1 MIFHTK
7 QIWGPI
13 RAFISMLK
21 QIQCGFLLIL
31 SGLVPLTTYSQSELP
46 RIFRVTEAEANI
58 VLDGFIDEEVWQ
70 TLPIIDGM
78 KVVDPDTL
86 EDAPYETH
94 VRFFYTDRG
103 IYVSSM
109 NFQPKDTL
117 IARMTSRDNFI
128 TRDGFAVT
136 LDPSGEGLYGYFLR
150 INLGDSLN
158 DGTVLPERQFNRQ
171 WNGAWDGRTQELENG
186 WSAEMFI
193 PWSMMALPQSPDEA
207 ARTIGLYFERQ
218 VGHMSGNVWSNPP
231 LPRTVNEYLSAFELY
246 EYTDIEPKRQLTYFP
261 FIGGV
266 FDSIRNESQY
276 KVGADIFWRPTT
288 NTQFTTTLNP
298 DFGSVAADDVVVNLT
313 AFEVFFPEQRQFFLE
328 GQDIFITHP
337 RNSNQGGGVPGGPIS
352 MLNTRRIGGSA
363 RFDIPN
369 NVETVPTDVSQPTE
383 LLGAAKFTGQSG
395 NLRYGILAA
404 SEDDSEILGTQDDGS
419 AVTLAADGRDFFIGR
434 MLYED
439 TSAGGRR
446 SIGWMG
452 TNIYHPTIDASVNGI
467 DAHYFSANNR
477 LVVDAQL
484 FHSSVDGVTGV
495 GGMADFR
502 FRPGRGKQHII
513 RAVHFDDTLDINDL
527 GFLTRNDQ
535 VNLDYEYQQV
545 ESDIDWLRN
554 KTTTYRINNQWNTD
568 GRPVRLGLTYDREYN
583 FLNNDTFRF
592 GIGHFPERV
601 DDRLGRG
608 TGDFEIPA
616 RNRVSM
622 SYATDPSQLLSL
634 SSGLEARQES
644 LGPSLYNFDAGV
656 DWRPNDRFSAGIDVR
671 YSDTEAI
678 LVHQGGGAY
687 TSFEGHQWSPNF
699 ELNYFISN
707 WQQLRLRVQWNSLKA
722 FEDRFWQV
730 NPDVLQKLQPV
741 AKPNIDPD
749 DFAVNRMTLQAR
761 YRWEI
766 APLSDLFLVY
776 TRGSNLP
783 SDTFDTFPSLL
794 EQSFNDRIVDTV
806 AFRLRY
812 RFGS

>member
-1 MIFHTK
+1 MLN
-7 QIWGPI
+7 QI
-13 RAFISMLK
+13 RCS
-21 QIQCGFLLIL
+21 FLLIL
-31 SGLVPLTTYSQSELP
+31 SCIFSLTAYSQSENP
-46 RIFRVTEAEANI
+46 RIYRVSEAEAEI
-58 VLDGFIDEEVWQ
+58 VLDGFIDEEVWR
-70 TLPIIDGM
+70 TLPVIDGM

-94 VRFFYTDRG
+94 VRFFYTERG

-136 LDPSGEGLYGYFLR
+136 LDPSGQGLYGYFLR

-186 WSAEMFI
+186 WSAEIFI
-193 PWSMMALPQSPDEA
+193 PWSMMALPQTPDEV
-207 ARTIGLYFERQ
+207 ARSIGVYFERQ

-231 LPRTVNEYLSAFELY
+231 LPRTVNEYLSAFEQY
-246 EYTDIEPKRQLTYFP
+246 EYTDIEPKTQLTYFP
-261 FIGGV
+261 FIGAV
-266 FDSIRNESQY
+266 FDSIKSEAQY

-313 AFEVFFPEQRQFFLE
+313 AFEVFFAEQRQFFLE

-337 RNSNQGGGVPGGPIS
+337 RNSNRGGGVPGGPIS
-352 MLNTRRIGGSA
+352 MLNTRRIGGA
-363 RFDIPN
+363 ADYDIPN
-369 NVETVPTDVSQPTE
+369 DVAVIPTDVSQPTE

-395 NLRYGILAA
+395 NLRYGVLAA
-404 SEDDSEILGTQDDGS
+404 SEDDSQIRGTRDDGS
-419 AVTLAADGRDFFIGR
+419 TVTLNATGRDFFVGR

-452 TNIYHPTIDASVNGI
+452 TKIAHTNIDATVNGI
-467 DAHYFSANNR
+467 DAHYFSSNNS
-477 LVVDAQL
+477 LVVDAQM
-484 FHSSVDGVTGV
+484 FHSSVDGVTGI
-495 GGMADFR
+495 GGMADVR
-502 FRPGRGKQHII
+502 FRPGRGQQHTVS
-513 RAVHFDDTLDINDL
+513 AVHFDDTLDINDL

-535 VNLDYEYQQV
+535 VNLDYEYEQV
-545 ESDIDWLRN
+545 ESDIEWLRN
-554 KTTTYRINNQWNTD
+554 KTTTYRINNQWNTA
-568 GRPVRLGLTYDREYN
+568 GRPVRLGLTYDRDYN

-592 GIGHFPERV
+592 GIGHFPKRV

-616 RNRVSM
+616 RNRVSF
-622 SYATDPSQLLSL
+622 SYQTDQSQPISV
-634 SSGLEARQES
+634 SGSVEARQEA
-644 LGPSLYNFDAGV
+644 LGPSRYNYRAGT
-656 DWRPNDRFSAGIDVR
+656 DWRPNDRFSAGLDVE
-671 YSDTEAI
+671 YSDSEAI
-678 LVHQGGGAY
+678 LVHKGNGAY
-687 TSFEGHQWSPNF
+687 TSFEGHQWSPNL

-707 WQQLRLRVQWNSLKA
+707 WQQLRLRVQWNALKA
-722 FEDRFWQV
+722 FEDRFWQS
-730 NPDVLQKLQPV
+730 NPNVLQALQPV
-741 AKPNIDPD
+741 AKPDNDPD
-749 DFAVNRMTLQAR
+749 DFVVSRMTLQAR

-783 SDTFDTFPSLL
+783 SDGFDTFPSLL

>member
-1 MIFHTK
+1 MFI
-7 QIWGPI
+7 QI
-13 RAFISMLK
+13 RFSF
-21 QIQCGFLLIL
+21 FLLFTL
-31 SGLVPLTTYSQSELP
+31 LFSLASYAQSDLP
-46 RIFRVTEAEANI
+46 RISRIAEADANI
-58 VLDGFIDEEVWQ
+58 VLDGFIDEEIWQ
-70 TLPIIDGM
+70 TLAVIDGM

-109 NFQPKDTL
+109 NFQPKETL

-171 WNGAWDGRTQELENG
+171 WNGAWDGRTQELDNG
-186 WSAEMFI
+186 WSAELFI
-193 PWSMMALPQSPDEA
+193 PWSMMALPQSADEI
-207 ARTIGLYFERQ
+207 ARTIGVYFERQ

-231 LPRTVNEYLSAFELY
+231 LPRTVNEYLSAFEKY
-246 EYTDIEPKRQLTYFP
+246 QYTDIEPKRQLTYFP

-266 FDSIRNESQY
+266 FDSIRSETQV
-276 KVGADIFWRPTT
+276 KIGADIFWRPTT
-288 NTQFTTTLNP
+288 NTQIATTLNP

-313 AFEVFFPEQRQFFLE
+313 AFEVFFAEQRQFFLE

-337 RNSNQGGGVPGGPIS
+337 RNSNRGGGVPGGPIS
-352 MLNTRRIGGSA
+352 MLNTRRIGGAASY
-363 RFDIPN
+363 DIPDD
-369 NVETVPTDVSQPTE
+369 VDAVPTDVSQPTE
-383 LLGAAKFTGQSG
+383 LLGAAKFTGQNG
-395 NLRYGILAA
+395 NLRYGVLVAA
-404 SEDDSEILGTQDDGS
+404 EDDSEIQGVRDDGS
-419 AVTLAADGRDFFIGR
+419 TVVLNADGRDFLIGR

-439 TSAGGRR
+439 TSSGGRR
-446 SIGWMG
+446 SVGWMG
-452 TNIYHPTIDASVNGI
+452 TNISHSAIDATVNGI
-467 DAHYFSANNR
+467 DAHYFSANNQ
-477 LVVDAQL
+477 LVIDAQM
-484 FHSSVDGVTGV
+484 FHSNVQGITGI

-502 FRPGRGKQHII
+502 FRPGRGKQHTVS
-513 RAVHFDDTLDINDL
+513 AVHFDDTLDINDL

-535 VNLDYEYQQV
+535 VNLDYEYEQV
-545 ESDIDWLRN
+545 DSDIDWLRN
-554 KTTTYRINNQWNTD
+554 KTTNYRINNQWNTE
-568 GRPVRLGLTYDREYN
+568 GRPVRLGLSYDREYN
-583 FLNNDTFRF
+583 FLNNDTFSF
-592 GIGHFPERV
+592 GIGHFPKRV

-616 RNRVSM
+616 RNRVNF
-622 SYATDPSQLLSL
+622 SYQTDPSQRLSL
-634 SSGLEARQES
+634 TGRLEARQEA
-644 LGPSLYNFDAGV
+644 LGPSLYNYNAGV
-656 DWRPNDRFSAGIDVR
+656 DWRPNDRFSAGLDVG
-671 YSDTEAI
+671 YTDSEAI
-678 LVHQGGGAY
+678 LVHQGDGAY

-707 WQQLRLRVQWNSLKA
+707 WQQLRLRVQWNALKA
-722 FEDRFWQV
+722 FEDRFWQS
-730 NPDVLQKLQPV
+730 NPNVLQALQPV
-741 AKPNIDPD
+741 AKPNNDPD
-749 DFAVNRMTLQAR
+749 DFVVSRMTLQAR

-783 SDTFDTFPSLL
+783 SDGFDTFPSLL